1 MKIKLLIFY
10 SFLFISATRLS
21 GQEIDKYYLE
31 DQIYMTATYNMLV
44 NKSDSITQGGF
55 SNGFSIGYIRDIP
68 FNERRNFGIAVG
80 LAYSI
85 GHYYQN
91 LDIKTFING
100 AGDITKLNNSD
111 YIRNKFSLSY
121 IELPFEIRFRTSTV
135 ETKNFF
141 RSYVGFKVGYRLNA
155 YSKKKTNYQQSAY
168 YNHPDFNWWR
178 YGITL
183 NLGYSKW
190 NLHIF
195 YSLSEIFKDG
205 ATANPIN
212 INNSLIPLNM
222 NELNIGLV
230 FYLI

>member
-1 MKIKLLIFY
+1 MKIKLLLSLSIL
-10 SFLFISATRLS
+10 LFSINALKA
-21 GQEIDKYYLE
+21 QEVDKYYLE
-31 DQIYMTATYNMLV
+31 DQIYMTLSYNMLV
-44 NKSDSITQGGF
+44 NKNDSVNQGGF
-55 SNGFSIGYIRDIP
+55 SNGFSVGYIRDIP
-68 FNERRNFGIAVG
+68 FNKRRNFGVAVG
-80 LAYSI
+80 LGYSI

-91 LDIKTFING
+91 LDIKTYVNG
-100 AGDITKLNNSD
+100 AGDITRLDSRD
-111 YIRNKFSLSY
+111 FIRNKFTLSY
-121 IELPFEIRFRTSTV
+121 IEMPFEIRFRTSTI
-135 ETKNFF
+135 ESKNFF

-178 YGITL
+178 YGLTL

-190 NLHIF
+190 NLHVF

-205 ATANPIN
+205 TTANPKD